1 MHFIV
6 LGLAIGLASGLTPGP
21 LQTLVLSQAARFGWR
36 AGAAVACAPL
46 LSDAVIVAGTV
57 GVIGLVPRTALYLI
71 STAGALLVGYIAVDA
86 WKASAAVDGGLAP
99 AQLAAVGESEV
110 AALAGS
116 PSKALPAGRRTSFWQ
131 AALMNLLNPHAWL
144 FWAIVGAPI
153 TLRATHARMVYGIF
167 FVGAFYLA
175 LVGIK
180 IVLAVLVARGVN
192 WLGSGFQ
199 KWVLRGSAAGLALIA
214 VLLLANGIAGLVR

>member
-46 LSDAVIVAGTV
+46 LSDTVIVAGTV

-71 STAGALLVGYIAVDA
+71 STAGALLVGYIAADA
-86 WKASAAVDGGLAP
+86 WKASVAADAGLAP

-110 AALAGS
+110 AAGS
-116 PSKALPAGRRTSFWQ
+116 PPKALPAGHRTSFWQ

-153 TLRATHARMVYGIF
+153 TLRAIHARMVYGVF

-180 IVLAVLVARGVN
+180 IVLAVLVARGVS

-214 VLLLANGIAGLVR
+214 ILLLANGIAGLVR